1 MDTSDCIHVVFG
13 EVDVDSA
20 ISFSAIR
27 LSTIVFIR
35 LGFLAGGHSKLLDAE
50 RFLRSV
56 LTFCT
61 AYMAIARSSAII
73 DQKLSG
79 VQPLSRALPLPLML
93 QHFNLVNNNK

>member
-1 MDTSDCIHVVFG
+1 M
-13 EVDVDSA
+13 DSA

-27 LSTIVFIR
+27 LSTVVFMR
-35 LGFLAGGHSKLLDAE
+35 LRFLAGGHSKLLDAE

-56 LTFCT
+56 LTFCP
-61 AYMAIARSSAII
+61 AYTAIARPSAII

-79 VQPLSRALPLPLML
+79 VQQLSRALPLSLML